1 MSEAPF
7 ALSTIPPQPV
17 AAEGDFDAIC
27 ETVKAS
33 ERGRWF
39 LEEYARRNRNADT
52 AQVLAAIGRIEG
64 VVRDSRDREA
74 YQSVRADLLDM
85 ARTIAVTRAD
95 VAESKVEA
103 APEVKSESEPPA
115 AAGSDVF
122 AMAER
127 IQDVAWTMRER
138 GLDPRTCEQIEALA
152 GTILSATSLR
162 NPNDQRTRK
171 LGEVLHY
178 LERRIEGMLDAVATE
193 AAARQTHADAPAEA
207 PAEAPVEPAVETA
220 ADDTGPEAV
229 NESPP
234 AESAEPATAPEPATV
249 VSEAAAPEM
258 VAAPVAASDAT
269 PAESVD
275 FLREPLPPPLASP
288 PAEAAIVVPEPVP
301 DVAAPAPSAGAGEPT
316 AATLPVGQVLPV
328 VRPMPRPPAGE
339 LLLALEAMS
348 EAERVALFT

>member
-122 AMAER
+122 TMAER

-152 GTILSATSLR
+152 RTILSATSLR
-162 NPNDQRTRK
+162 NPNDS
-171 LGEVLHY
+171 
-178 LERRIEGMLDAVATE
+178 
-193 AAARQTHADAPAEA
+193 ARA
-207 PAEAPVEPAVETA
+207 
-220 ADDTGPEAV
+220 
-229 NESPP
+229 S
-234 AESAEPATAPEPATV
+234 SARCCTI
-249 VSEAAAPEM
+249 S
-258 VAAPVAASDAT
+258 
-269 PAESVD
+269 
-275 FLREPLPPPLASP
+275 
-288 PAEAAIVVPEPVP
+288 
-301 DVAAPAPSAGAGEPT
+301 SAGSKGCSMRSPRKPRRAKHT
-316 AATLPVGQVLPV
+316 QMLPRRLRWSPLSKP
-328 VRPMPRPPAGE
+328 RPMTPDR
-339 LLLALEAMS
+339 
-348 EAERVALFT
+348 RR